1 MLLQDAFGEKICGPL
16 KGVSA
21 VRLRVLFGSSY
32 HGQGR
37 KSFIPNL
44 PSKSKFINGD

>member
-1 MLLQDAFGEKICGPL
+1 MLLQDAFGEKICGPQ

-21 VRLRVLFGSSY
+21 VRLRVLFGSN
-32 HGQGR
+32 HGQER

-44 PSKSKFINGD
+44 PSISKFANNN